1 MNSLLKKSWLS
12 VLSGLATLACFVPFS
27 AFAEDHAAA
36 AASTGVG
43 TWAIFGAAI
52 GLGIA
57 VFGAASAQGKIG
69 GAYMEGIS
77 RNPGAENVMKTQLI
91 LSLVF
96 VETLVIFTLG
106 AVLAILFK

>member
-1 MNSLLKKSWLS
+1 MKQQLRTSWTGIL
-12 VLSGLATLACFVPFS
+12 GALATVACFLPVT
-27 AFAEDHAAA
+27 AFAEEHAAA
-36 AASTGVG
+36 ATTGVG
-43 TWAIFGAAI
+43 TWAIFGAAL

-57 VFGAASAQGKIG
+57 VFGAASAQGRIG
-69 GAYMEGIS
+69 SSYMEGIS

-106 AVLAILFK
+106 AVLAILYK

>member
-1 MNSLLKKSWLS
+1 MNRLLRKSWLGA
-12 VLSGLATLACFVPFS
+12 LSALTTMVCFMPGI

-36 AASTGVG
+36 ASSGGVG
-43 TWAIFGAAI
+43 PWAILGAAL

-57 VFGAASAQGKIG
+57 VFGAAGAQGRIG
-69 GAYMEGIS
+69 AAYLEGIS

-91 LSLVF
+91 LALVF

-106 AVLAILFK
+106 AVFAILYK